1 MRKLLLSILIVGC
14 DFPKATSRC
23 GSHRTE
29 NEVVYWPNTQTGSY
43 SMTPGGFGTNM
54 GGGIHLVTK
63 DVCNYRIRIDTLT
76 GKDIPGSEYD
86 RR

>member
-1 MRKLLLSILIVGC
+1 
-14 DFPKATSRC
+14 
-23 GSHRTE
+23 
-29 NEVVYWPNTQTGSY
+29 
-43 SMTPGGFGTNM
+43 MTPGGFGTNM